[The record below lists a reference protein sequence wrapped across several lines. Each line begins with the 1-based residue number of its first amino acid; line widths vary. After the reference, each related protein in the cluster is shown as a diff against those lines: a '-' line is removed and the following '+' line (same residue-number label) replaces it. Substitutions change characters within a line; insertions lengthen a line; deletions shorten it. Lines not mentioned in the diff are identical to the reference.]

1 LKGVPVAKEG
11 LKPLALL
18 FVLLI
23 IFSILKQPILLITT
37 LFFLLFSLF
46 FFRNPERTAPE
57 VKDALI
63 SPADGRVISIEEV
76 EEGEFLGARTKRITI
91 FMSLLDVHVNRAP
104 CDGRVERIE
113 HIDGEFALAFKKAIE
128 KKNERNYIMLKHG
141 EEAILLVQ
149 IAGFLA
155 RRIVPY
161 IKVGDMV
168 KRGSPIGII
177 CFGSRVDIY
186 LPKGYE
192 PVVELNSKVKAGI
205 SLLAKGGQL

>member
-1 LKGVPVAKEG
+1 MKEVPVAREG
-11 LKPLALL
+11 LKLLALFL
-18 FVLLI
+18 ILI
-23 IFSILKQPILLITT
+23 IIFFILKQPILLIATI
-37 LFFLLFSLF
+37 FFLLFSLF

-57 VKDALI
+57 VKNALI
-63 SPADGRVISIEEV
+63 SPADGKVISIEEV
-76 EEGEFLGARTKRITI
+76 EEGEFLGTKTKRISI

-113 HIDGEFALAFKKAIE
+113 HRDGEFALAFKKAIE
-128 KKNERNYIMLKHG
+128 RKNERNYIMLKHD
-141 EEAILLVQ
+141 EKAILLVQ

-155 RRIVPY
+155 RRIVTY
-161 IKVGDMV
+161 VKVGDTV